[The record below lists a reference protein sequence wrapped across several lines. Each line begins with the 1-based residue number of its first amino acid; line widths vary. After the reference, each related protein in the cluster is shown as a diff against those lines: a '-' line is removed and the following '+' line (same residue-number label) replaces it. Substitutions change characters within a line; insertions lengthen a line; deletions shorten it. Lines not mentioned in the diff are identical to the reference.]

1 MMKRKWYFNDWKEYT
16 MRALKEARHL
26 IEEAPNDESSLILA
40 GLVLALETE
49 VNFAISDLYKLNR
62 NHFDLAL
69 NILQEWR
76 LDRYY
81 AGKARL
87 FDAALHVA
95 ELAQKD

>member
-1 MMKRKWYFNDWKEYT
+1 
-16 MRALKEARHL
+16 MRAIKEARHL
-26 IEEAPNDESSLILA
+26 IEKSPQEESSKIMA
-40 GLVLALETE
+40 QLVLALETE

-87 FDAALHVA
+87 FDSAVHLTQ
-95 ELAQKD
+95 LKKD

>member
-1 MMKRKWYFNDWKEYT
+1 
-16 MRALKEARHL
+16 MRAIKEARHL
-26 IEEAPNDESSLILA
+26 IEKSPQEESSKILA
-40 GLVLALETE
+40 QLVLALETE

-87 FDAALHVA
+87 FDSAVHLTQ
-95 ELAQKD
+95 LKKD

>member
-1 MMKRKWYFNDWKEYT
+1 
-16 MRALKEARHL
+16 MRAIKEARL
-26 IEEAPNDESSLILA
+26 LMEKSPNDESSQILSR
-40 GLVLALETE
+40 LVLALENE
-49 VNFAISDLYKLNR
+49 VSFAISDIYKLRR

-87 FDAALHVA
+87 FDSAFHVA
-95 ELAQKD
+95 ELTPKD

>member
-1 MMKRKWYFNDWKEYT
+1 
-16 MRALKEARHL
+16 MRAIKEARHL
-26 IEEAPNDESSLILA
+26 IEKSPQEESSKIMA
-40 GLVLALETE
+40 QLVLALETE
-49 VNFAISDLYKLNR
+49 VSFAIADLYKLNR

-87 FDAALHVA
+87 FDSAVHLTQ
-95 ELAQKD
+95 LKKD